1 MVLSRKYTAQR
12 TRDPRPSPPKMLL
25 SSGGAESRPG
35 RFSRRDVCKL
45 ALCGVPASLAFAGM
59 IDSKIDGVQLGVQSY
74 SFRDLPI
81 DQAIQAMVTD
91 GLGDCELFSPHIEEG
106 GSEAPDSELHPA
118 GGKKLTHE
126 ERAAASKAHSEKLRK
141 WRLTVPLDYFAGVR
155 KKFDDAGINLY
166 AYNLTLDQDASDEE
180 IDRSFEM
187 TKALGVGIMTS
198 STTLPVARR
207 MAPFAEKHKMI
218 VAFHGHSN
226 TKDPNQFATPESFA
240 KALAMSKQY
249 RINLD
254 IGHFTA
260 AGYDAVDYITKNHDS
275 IVLLHLKDRKKND
288 GPNVPWGEGDTP
300 IKQVLLLLKQKHYP
314 IPAFIEYE
322 YKGTGTST
330 EEVAKC
336 YQYCKDALKAS

>member
-1 MVLSRKYTAQR
+1 MTLSRR
-12 TRDPRPSPPKMLL
+12 EL
-25 SSGGAESRPG
+25 
-35 RFSRRDVCKL
+35 CKL
-45 ALCGVPASLAFAGM
+45 AVAGVPVSAAFARM

-91 GLGDCELFSPHIEEG
+91 GLGDCELFSPHIEAG
-106 GSEAPDSELHPA
+106 GIKELDAIFHPA
-118 GGKKLTHE
+118 GGKKLNHE
-126 ERAAASKAHSEKLRK
+126 EMAAAFKAYNNKLRQ
-141 WRLTVPLDYFAGVR
+141 WRLTVPLDYFHGVR

-166 AYNLTLDQDASDEE
+166 AYNLTLDQGATDEE

-207 MAPFAEKHKMI
+207 MAPFADKHNLI
-218 VAFHGHSN
+218 VAFHGHSDI
-226 TKDPNQFATPESFA
+226 KDPNQFATPESFA

-275 IVLLHLKDRKKND
+275 IVLIHLKDRKKND

-300 IKQVLLLLKQKHYP
+300 IKPVLLLLKQKQYP

-322 YKGTGTST
+322 YQGTGTST
-330 EEVAKC
+330 QEVAKC
-336 YQYCKDALKAS
+336 YQYCKNVLNASA

>member
-1 MVLSRKYTAQR
+1 MF
-12 TRDPRPSPPKMLL
+12 P
-25 SSGGAESRPG
+25 
-35 RFSRRDVCKL
+35 SRRDICKL
-45 ALCGVPASLAFAGM
+45 ALCGIPASAAFAKM
-59 IDSKIDGVQLGVQSY
+59 INSKIDGVQLGVQSY

-81 DQAIQAMVTD
+81 DQAIHAMVTD

-106 GSEAPDSELHPA
+106 GVAALDSIFHPP
-118 GGKKLTHE
+118 GGKELTHE
-126 ERAAASKAHSEKLRK
+126 QTASALKAYNDKIRQ
-141 WRLTVPLDYFAGVR
+141 WRLTVPLDYFTGVR
-155 KKFDDAGINLY
+155 KKFNDAGIQLY
-166 AYNLTLDQDASDEE
+166 AYNLTLDEGATDEE

-187 TKALGVGIMTS
+187 AKALGVGIITS

-207 MAPFAEKHKMI
+207 MAPFADKHKTI
-218 VAFHGHSN
+218 VAFHGHSDI
-226 TKDPNQFATPESFA
+226 KDPNQFATPESFA
-240 KALAMSKQY
+240 QALAMSKQY

-260 AGYDAVDYITKNHDS
+260 AGYDPVDYLAKNHDS

-288 GPNVPWGEGDTP
+288 GPNVPWGQGDTP
-300 IKQVLLLLKQKHYP
+300 IKAVLLLLKEKRYP

-336 YQYCKDALKAS
+336 YQYCKNALNAST